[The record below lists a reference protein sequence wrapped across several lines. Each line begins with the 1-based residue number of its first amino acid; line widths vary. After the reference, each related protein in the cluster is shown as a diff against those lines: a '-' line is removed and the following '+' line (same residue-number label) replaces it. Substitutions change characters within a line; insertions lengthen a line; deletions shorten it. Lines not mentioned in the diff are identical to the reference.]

1 MKTFQEF
8 MLIAEEA
15 YDASFMSGAQIIKT
29 GEGGRIG
36 QDRRKTAP
44 EKTRVKAIGGGQTA
58 PAKPYKTR
66 KDAGQQKGSSAAA
79 PGRPARSTE
88 LKPGTAGTQGSA
100 AMTAKERQRKA
111 FLERKARE
119 SGKEQPKTPS
129 QALSQAKPGAK
140 PAAEKK
146 PKPAPSGKTRAER
159 DKEKRDTL
167 RAKYNAEKQKALAA
181 YKEVHGSLPKG
192 KERTKLL
199 GAVQR
204 AHPPAP
210 PPRMA
215 R

>member
-44 EKTRVKAIGGGQTA
+44 ERRRVKAAGGGKTV

-119 SGKEQPKTPS
+119 GGKEQPKTAS
-129 QALSQAKPGAK
+129 QALSQTK

-159 DKEKRDTL
+159 DKERNAKL
-167 RAKYNAEKQKALAA
+167 RAKYNAEKQKALAG

-199 GAVQR
+199 AAVQK
-204 AHPPAP
+204 AHAP
-210 PPRMA
+210 HPSGTLK
-215 R
+215 

>member
-1 MKTFQEF
+1 MLMKTFQEF
-8 MLIAEEA
+8 MLIAEES

-29 GEGGRIG
+29 GDGGRIG
-36 QDRRKTAP
+36 QNRKKTAP
-44 EKTRVKAIGGGQTA
+44 ERRRVKAIGGGQTA

-119 SGKEQPKTPS
+119 GGKEQPKTAS
-129 QALSQAKPGAK
+129 QALSQTK

-159 DKEKRDTL
+159 DKERRDAL
-167 RAKYNAEKQKALAA
+167 RAKYNAEKQKALAG

-199 GAVQR
+199 GAVQK

-210 PPRMA
+210 PPRRA
-215 R
+215 H

>member
-8 MLIAEEA
+8 MLIAEKA

-44 EKTRVKAIGGGQTA
+44 ERRRVKAAGGGKTV

-119 SGKEQPKTPS
+119 SGKEQPKTAS
-129 QALSQAKPGAK
+129 QALSQTK

-146 PKPAPSGKTRAER
+146 PKPAPTGKTRAER
-159 DKEKRDTL
+159 DKERNAKL
-167 RAKYNAEKQKALAA
+167 RAKYNAEKQKALAG

-199 GAVQR
+199 AAVQK
-204 AHPPAP
+204 AHAP
-210 PPRMA
+210 HPSGTLK
-215 R
+215 

>member
-44 EKTRVKAIGGGQTA
+44 ERRRVKAAGGGKTV

-119 SGKEQPKTPS
+119 SGKEQPKTAS
-129 QALSQAKPGAK
+129 QALSQAKPAS
-140 PAAEKK
+140 EKK
-146 PKPAPSGKTRAER
+146 PKPAPTGKTRAER
-159 DKEKRDTL
+159 DKERNAKL
-167 RAKYNAEKQKALAA
+167 RAKYNAEKQKALAG

-199 GAVQR
+199 AAVQR
-204 AHPPAP
+204 AHAP
-210 PPRMA
+210 HPSGTLK
-215 R
+215 

>member
-1 MKTFQEF
+1 

-100 AMTAKERQRKA
+100 TMTAKERQRKA

-119 SGKEQPKTPS
+119 SGKEQPTTAS
-129 QALSQAKPGAK
+129 QALSQTK

-146 PKPAPSGKTRAER
+146 PKPAPTGKTRAER
-159 DKEKRDTL
+159 DKERNAAL
-167 RAKYNAEKQKALAA
+167 RAKYNAEKQKALAG

-199 GAVQR
+199 AAVQK
-204 AHPPAP
+204 AHAP
-210 PPRMA
+210 HPSGTLK
-215 R
+215 

>member
-1 MKTFQEF
+1 

-36 QDRRKTAP
+36 QNRKKTAP
-44 EKTRVKAIGGGQTA
+44 EIRRMKAVGDG
-58 PAKPYKTR
+58 KMELVSYKIR
-66 KDAGQQKGSSAAA
+66 KDAGQTKGSSAAA

-146 PKPAPSGKTRAER
+146 PKPAPTGKTRAER
-159 DKEKRDTL
+159 DKERNAKL
-167 RAKYNAEKQKALAA
+167 RAKYNAEKQKALAG

-199 GAVQR
+199 AAVQK
-204 AHPPAP
+204 AHAP
-210 PPRMA
+210 HPSGTLK
-215 R
+215 

>member
-8 MLIAEEA
+8 MLIAEES

-100 AMTAKERQRKA
+100 TMTAKERQRKA

-119 SGKEQPKTPS
+119 SGKEQPTTAS
-129 QALSQAKPGAK
+129 QALSQTK

-146 PKPAPSGKTRAER
+146 PKPAPTGKTRAER
-159 DKEKRDTL
+159 DKERNAAL
-167 RAKYNAEKQKALAA
+167 RAKYNAEKQKALAG

-199 GAVQR
+199 AAVQK
-204 AHPPAP
+204 AHAP
-210 PPRMA
+210 HPSGTLK
-215 R
+215 

>member
-44 EKTRVKAIGGGQTA
+44 ERRRVKAAGGGKTV

-119 SGKEQPKTPS
+119 GGKEQPKTAS
-129 QALSQAKPGAK
+129 QALSQTK

-146 PKPAPSGKTRAER
+146 PKPAPTGKTRAER
-159 DKEKRDTL
+159 DKERNAAL
-167 RAKYNAEKQKALAA
+167 RAKYNAEKQKALAG
-181 YKEVHGSLPKG
+181 YKEVHGKLPTG

-199 GAVQR
+199 AAVQR
-204 AHPPAP
+204 AHAP
-210 PPRMA
+210 HPSGTLK
-215 R
+215 

>member
-8 MLIAEEA
+8 MLIAEST

-44 EKTRVKAIGGGQTA
+44 EKTRVKAIGGGKTA

-79 PGRPARSTE
+79 PGRPAKSTE

-159 DKEKRDTL
+159 DKERNAAL
-167 RAKYNAEKQKALAA
+167 RAKYNAEKQKALAG

-199 GAVQR
+199 AAVQK
-204 AHPPAP
+204 AHAP
-210 PPRMA
+210 HPSGTLK
-215 R
+215 

>member
-8 MLIAEEA
+8 MLIAEST

-44 EKTRVKAIGGGQTA
+44 ERRRVKAAGGGKTV

-119 SGKEQPKTPS
+119 GGREQPKTAS
-129 QALSQAKPGAK
+129 QALSQTK

-146 PKPAPSGKTRAER
+146 PKPAPTGKTRAER
-159 DKEKRDTL
+159 DKERNAKL
-167 RAKYNAEKQKALAA
+167 RAKYNAEKQKALAG

-199 GAVQR
+199 AAVQK
-204 AHPPAP
+204 AHAP
-210 PPRMA
+210 HPSGTLK
-215 R
+215 

>member
-1 MKTFQEF
+1 

-36 QDRRKTAP
+36 QNRKKTAP
-44 EKTRVKAIGGGQTA
+44 ERRRVKAIGGGKTA
-58 PAKPYKTR
+58 PAKPYKIR
-66 KDAGQQKGSSAAA
+66 KDAGQTRGSSAAA

-119 SGKEQPKTPS
+119 GGKEQPKTAS
-129 QALSQAKPGAK
+129 QALSQAKP
-140 PAAEKK
+140 AAEKK
-146 PKPAPSGKTRAER
+146 SKPAPSGKTRAER
-159 DKEKRDTL
+159 DKERRDKL
-167 RAKYNAEKQKALAA
+167 RAKYNAEKQKALAG

-215 R
+215 H

>member
-8 MLIAEEA
+8 MSLCEA
-15 YDASFMSGAQIIKT
+15 TGDTYDAEFRSGAQVIKT

-36 QDRRKTAP
+36 RDRRKTTP
-44 EKTRVKAIGGGQTA
+44 ERRRTVAVGGGQTA

-88 LKPGTAGTQGSA
+88 LKPGTAGTLGSG
-100 AMTAKERQRKA
+100 AMSAKERQRKA

-119 SGKEQPKTPS
+119 GGKEQPKTAS
-129 QALSQAKPGAK
+129 QALSQTK

-159 DKEKRDTL
+159 DKERNAGL

-181 YKEVHGSLPKG
+181 YKEVHGKSPTG

-199 GAVQR
+199 AAVQK
-204 AHPPAP
+204 AHPPHP
-210 PPRMA
+210 SGTLK
-215 R
+215 

>member
-1 MKTFQEF
+1 

-44 EKTRVKAIGGGQTA
+44 ERRRVKAAGGGKTV

-119 SGKEQPKTPS
+119 GGKEQPKTAS
-129 QALSQAKPGAK
+129 QALSQTK

-146 PKPAPSGKTRAER
+146 PKPAPTGKTRAER
-159 DKEKRDTL
+159 DKERNAKL
-167 RAKYNAEKQKALAA
+167 RAKYNAEKQKALAG

-199 GAVQR
+199 AAVQK
-204 AHPPAP
+204 AHAP
-210 PPRMA
+210 HPSGTLK
-215 R
+215 